1 MSRLETGTYINDRY
15 SAMEERLSIV
25 RKRLNRPL
33 SFAEKV
39 CTPPGCLCRNSTC
52 QTYAMRCLYQFWVV
66 CDGVLLISSQVV
78 YGHLDDPEGQEITRG
93 KSYLMLRPGVALQ
106 M

>member
-15 SAMEERLSIV
+15 AAMEERLSIV

-39 CTPPGCLCRNSTC
+39 RTPRDLMRRN
-52 QTYAMRCLYQFWVV
+52 
-66 CDGVLLISSQVV
+66 G
-78 YGHLDDPEGQEITRG
+78 
-93 KSYLMLRPGVALQ
+93 
-106 M
+106 

>member
-15 SAMEERLSIV
+15 AAMEERLAIV

-39 CTPPGCLCRNSTC
+39 LTHHRILPHHLPPQPRLRWTG
-52 QTYAMRCLYQFWVV
+52 YQ
-66 CDGVLLISSQVV
+66 
-78 YGHLDDPEGQEITRG
+78 HAT
-93 KSYLMLRPGVALQ
+93 
-106 M
+106 

>member
-15 SAMEERLSIV
+15 AAMEERLAIV

-39 CTPPGCLCRNSTC
+39 CGTGAGAATFAAPATL
-52 QTYAMRCLYQFWVV
+52 
-66 CDGVLLISSQVV
+66 
-78 YGHLDDPEGQEITRG
+78 
-93 KSYLMLRPGVALQ
+93 
-106 M
+106 

>member
-15 SAMEERLSIV
+15 AAMEERLAIV

-39 CTPPGCLCRNSTC
+39 CGTQGATWFATLATLQLRITETEST
-52 QTYAMRCLYQFWVV
+52 
-66 CDGVLLISSQVV
+66 
-78 YGHLDDPEGQEITRG
+78 
-93 KSYLMLRPGVALQ
+93 LRD
-106 M
+106 